1 MFEKI
6 LIANRGEIACRV
18 IRTARRM
25 GIKTVAVYSDADND
39 AVHVDMAEEA
49 VRIGPA
55 PASESY
61 LDMDT
66 IIKAAQ
72 DTGAQAIHP
81 GFGFL
86 SENPAFAR
94 ALEAAGITFIGPN
107 VKAIEVMGDKIES
120 KKFAA
125 EAGVNTVP
133 GVMAV
138 IEDPDEASRIAADI
152 GFPVIIKAS
161 AGGGGKGMRVCHSA
175 AEVAEGFASSMS
187 EAKSSFGDDR
197 VFIEKFVERPRHI
210 EIQVLAD
217 GHGNVIHLGERECSI
232 QRRNQKVI
240 EEAPSP
246 FIDPQTREKM
256 GSQAVALAQAV
267 DYVSAGTVE
276 FIVDPHRNFYFLEM
290 NTRLQVEHPVTE
302 LVTGVDLVEQMIR
315 VAAGQP
321 LALTQGEIRLNGWA
335 VESRIYA
342 EDPNRNFL
350 PSIGRLVR
358 YREPEAGER
367 DGRTIRVDS
376 GVEEGGEISMFYD
389 PMIAKLC
396 THGPDRLAAID
407 HMAWALDNFFIDGIE
422 HNVPFLSAIMQN
434 GKWRDGDLST
444 GFIAEEYPD
453 GFRPREPDAEE
464 LERLA
469 IVAVFIDDVS
479 NRRRRQISG
488 QMSGQ
493 GVQFAPLRVADL
505 GGVSEKLAVRAHED
519 GRAVIDVLDAAAA
532 VRRTVE
538 VTSDWWP
545 GNPVWRGEVDGETFA
560 VQLRTLLN
568 GYDLTHRGMRLRAHV
583 FTEREAELAAL
594 MPVRAAADTSKML
607 LCPMPGLVVSID
619 VSEGQEVKA
628 GERLCA
634 VEAMKMENILR
645 AERDAV
651 VAKINAK
658 PGDGLAVDDVIME
671 FE

>member
-1 MFEKI
+1 MFDKI

-18 IRTARRM
+18 MRTARRM

-39 AVHVDMAEEA
+39 AVHVDMADEA
-49 VRIGPA
+49 VPIGPA
-55 PASESY
+55 AAAESY
-61 LDMDT
+61 LSIDK
-66 IIKAAQ
+66 IIQAAKA
-72 DTGAQAIHP
+72 TGAQAIHP

-86 SENPAFAR
+86 SENPNFAR
-94 ALEAAGITFIGPN
+94 ALQDAGITFIGPN
-107 VKAIEVMGDKIES
+107 IRAIEVMGDKIQS

-138 IEDPDEASRIAADI
+138 IEDPDEAGRIAADI

-175 AEVAEGFASSMS
+175 GEVAEGFVSSMS

-217 GHGNVIHLGERECSI
+217 QRGNVIHLGERECSI

-246 FIDPQTREKM
+246 FLDPETRERM
-256 GSQAVALAQAV
+256 GSQAVALARAV
-267 DYVSAGTVE
+267 DYISAGTVE
-276 FIVDPHRNFYFLEM
+276 FIVDPERNFYFLEM

-302 LVTGVDLVEQMIR
+302 LVTGVDIVEQMIR
-315 VAAGQP
+315 VAAGERLN
-321 LALTQGEIRLNGWA
+321 LAQGEIRLNGWA

-358 YREPEAGER
+358 YREPEVGTR
-367 DGRTIRVDS
+367 DGRTIRVDT

-396 THGPDRLAAID
+396 THAPDRIGAID

-422 HNVPFLSAIMQN
+422 HNVPFLSAIMQHPR
-434 GKWRDGDLST
+434 WRAGELST
-444 GFIAEEYPD
+444 GFIAEEYAD
-453 GFRPREPDAEE
+453 GFTPLEPTAQ
-464 LERLA
+464 ERDTLSIA
-469 IVAVFIDDVS
+469 AVFIDHIS
-479 NRRRRQISG
+479 NDRRRQISG
-488 QMSGQ
+488 QMSGRQ
-493 GVQFAPLRVADL
+493 VQFAPVRVAHI
-505 GGVSEKLAVRAHED
+505 GGVSEKLAVRRHDDDLTE
-519 GRAVIDVLDAAAA
+519 IDVLDAAGA
-532 VRRTVE
+532 VRRTAKVA
-538 VTSDWWP
+538 SAWWP
-545 GNPVWRGEVDGETFA
+545 GNPVWQGEIDGEAVA
-560 VQLRTLLN
+560 VQLRPLLN
-568 GYDLTHRGMRLRAHV
+568 GYELTYRGIRLPAHV

-594 MPVRAAADTSKML
+594 MPVREAPDTSKML
-607 LCPMPGLVVSID
+607 LCPMPGMVVSID
-619 VSEGQEVKA
+619 VGEGQEVKA

-658 PGDGLAVDDVIME
+658 PGDSLAVDDVIME

>member
-18 IRTARRM
+18 MRTARRM
-25 GIKTVAVYSDADND
+25 GIKTVAVYSQADND
-39 AVHVDMAEEA
+39 AVHVDMADEA
-49 VRIGPA
+49 VLIGPA
-55 PASESY
+55 AASESY
-61 LDMDT
+61 LSIEK

-94 ALEAAGITFIGPN
+94 ALHEAGITFIGPN
-107 VKAIEVMGDKIES
+107 VRAIEVMGDKIES

-138 IEDPDEASRIAADI
+138 VDAPEEAARIAADI

-175 AEVAEGFASSMS
+175 GEVAEGFVSSMS

-217 GHGNVIHLGERECSI
+217 KHGNVIHLGERECSI

-246 FIDPQTREKM
+246 FIDPETREKM
-256 GSQAVALAQAV
+256 GSQAVALARAV
-267 DYVSAGTVE
+267 DYISAGTVE
-276 FIVDPHRNFYFLEM
+276 FIVDPDRNFYFLEM

-302 LVTGVDLVEQMIR
+302 LVTGIDIVEQMIR
-315 VAAGQP
+315 VAAGEP
-321 LALTQGEIRLNGWA
+321 LAHAQGEIHLNGWA

-358 YREPEAGER
+358 YREPEAGAQG
-367 DGRTIRVDS
+367 GRTIRVDT

-422 HNVPFLSAIMQN
+422 HNVPFLSAIMQHPR
-434 GKWRDGDLST
+434 WRAGDLST
-444 GFIAEEYPD
+444 GFIAEEYSD
-453 GFRPREPDAEE
+453 GFKPRAPDAEG

-469 IVAVFIDDVS
+469 IVAVFIDDLG

-488 QMSGQ
+488 QMSGED
-493 GVQFAPLRVADL
+493 VRFAPVRVANID
-505 GGVSEKLAVRAHED
+505 GVSEKLAVREHVD
-519 GRAVIDVLDAAAA
+519 GRAVLDVLDASGA

-538 VTSDWWP
+538 VTSEWWP
-545 GNPVWRGEVDGETFA
+545 GNPVWRGEIDGTPVA
-560 VQLRTLLN
+560 VQLRPRLN
-568 GYDLTHRGMRLRAHV
+568 GFELTHRGIRLPAYV

-594 MPVRAAADTSKML
+594 MPMREAPDTSKML
-607 LCPMPGLVVSID
+607 LCPMPGLVVTID
-619 VSEGQEVKA
+619 VKEGQEVKA

-645 AERDAV
+645 AEHDGV
-651 VAKINAK
+651 VAKINAG
-658 PGDGLAVDDVIME
+658 PGDSLAVDDVIME

>member
-18 IRTARRM
+18 IKTARRM
-25 GIKTVAVYSDADND
+25 GIRTVAVYSDADND
-39 AVHVDMAEEA
+39 AVHVDMADEA

-55 PASESY
+55 AASESY
-61 LDMDT
+61 LDIEK
-66 IIKAAQ
+66 IIKAAR
-72 DTGAQAIHP
+72 DTGAEAIHP

-86 SENPAFAR
+86 SESPAFAS
-94 ALEAAGITFIGPN
+94 ALQDAGITFIGPN
-107 VKAIEVMGDKIES
+107 VKAIEVMGDKIQS

-138 IEDPDEASRIAADI
+138 IEDPDEAGRIAADI

-175 AEVAEGFASSMS
+175 EEVAEGFASSMS

-217 GHGNVIHLGERECSI
+217 GHGNAIHLGERECSI

-246 FIDPQTREKM
+246 FLDPATREKM
-256 GSQAVALAQAV
+256 GSQAVALARAV

-276 FIVDPHRNFYFLEM
+276 FIVDPDRNFYFLEM

-302 LVTGVDLVEQMIR
+302 LITGIDLVEQMIR
-315 VAAGQP
+315 VAAGEP
-321 LALTQGEIRLNGWA
+321 LSLSQGEIRLNGWA

-342 EDPNRNFL
+342 EDPVRNFL

-358 YREPEAGER
+358 YREPETGEQQ
-367 DGRTIRVDS
+367 GRTIRVDT

-389 PMIAKLC
+389 PMIAKLV
-396 THGPDRLAAID
+396 THGPDRISAID

-422 HNVPFLSAIMQN
+422 HNVPFLSAIMGN
-434 GKWRDGDLST
+434 EKWRAGDLST
-444 GFIAEEYPD
+444 GFIAEEYPC
-453 GFRPREPDAEE
+453 GFSPREPDADER
-464 LERLA
+464 ERLA
-469 IVAVFIDDVS
+469 IAAVFIDDLG
-479 NRRRRQISG
+479 NRRRREISG
-488 QMSGQ
+488 QMSG
-493 GVQFAPLRVADL
+493 GAVQFAPVRVADI
-505 GGVSEKLAVRAHED
+505 GGVSEKLAVRHHDD
-519 GRAVIDVLDAAAA
+519 GRAVIDVLDATGA

-545 GNPVWRGEVDGETFA
+545 GTLVWRGEIDGEAVA
-560 VQLRTLLN
+560 VQLRPRLN
-568 GYDLTHRGMRLRAHV
+568 GYEIIHRGIRLPAYV

-594 MPVRAAADTSKML
+594 MPVREAPDTSRML

-619 VSEGQEVKA
+619 VSEGQEIKA

-658 PGDGLAVDDVIME
+658 PGDSLAVDDVIME

>member
-1 MFEKI
+1 MFKKI

-25 GIKTVAVYSDADND
+25 GIETVAVYSEADND
-39 AVHVDMAEEA
+39 SVHVDMADEA
-49 VRIGPA
+49 VLIGPA
-55 PASESY
+55 AASESY
-61 LDMDT
+61 LSIDK
-66 IIKAAQ
+66 IIKAAK
-72 DTGAQAIHP
+72 DTGAEAIHP

-86 SENPAFAR
+86 SENPNFAR
-94 ALEAAGITFIGPN
+94 ALQEAGITFIGPN
-107 VKAIEVMGDKIES
+107 IKAIEVMGDKIES

-125 EAGVNTVP
+125 DAGVNTVP

-138 IEDPDEASRIAADI
+138 IADPEEAGRIAAQI

-175 AEVAEGFASSMS
+175 GEVAEGFVSSMS

-217 GHGNVIHLGERECSI
+217 KHGNVVHLGERECSI
-232 QRRNQKVI
+232 QRRNQKVV

-246 FIDPQTREKM
+246 FLDPETREKM
-256 GSQAVALAQAV
+256 GSQAVALARAV

-276 FIVDPHRNFYFLEM
+276 FIVDPDRNFYFLEM

-302 LVTGVDLVEQMIR
+302 LVTGIDIVEQMIR
-315 VAAGQP
+315 VAAGDP
-321 LALTQGEIRLNGWA
+321 LGLTQGEIRLNGWA

-342 EDPNRNFL
+342 EDPVRNFL

-358 YREPEAGER
+358 YREPQAGER

-396 THGPDRLAAID
+396 THAPDRLAAIE
-407 HMAWALDNFFIDGIE
+407 HMSWALDNFFIDGIE
-422 HNVPFLSAIMQN
+422 HNVPFLSAIMQHPR
-434 GKWRDGDLST
+434 WRAGDLST

-453 GFRPREPDAEE
+453 GFAPRLPDAEE

-469 IVAVFIDDVS
+469 IVAVFIDDLG

-488 QMSGQ
+488 QMSGEE
-493 GVQFAPLRVADL
+493 VQFAPVRVANIS
-505 GGVSEKLAVRAHED
+505 GVSEKLAVREHEG
-519 GRAVIDVLDAAAA
+519 GRAVIDVLEASGA

-545 GNPVWRGEVDGETFA
+545 GTPVWRGQIDGQTVA
-560 VQLRTLLN
+560 VQLRPLLN
-568 GYDLTHRGMRLRAHV
+568 GFELTHRGIRLPAHV

-594 MPVRAAADTSKML
+594 MPVREPPDTSKML

-645 AERDAV
+645 AERDTV
-651 VAKINAK
+651 VAKINVA
-658 PGDGLAVDDVIME
+658 PGDSLAVDDVIME